1 MVSSEEFDALLGTA
15 TLHAKQHGAE
25 VIDLVVRGDRM
36 HRVIELF
43 VDSEGGVTLDLCQ
56 EISKSLVQ
64 EIEKNKTLAGTYRLD
79 VSSPGLD
86 RPLKFP
92 WQYRKHAGRIVEVT
106 WEQNG
111 TRDVVR
117 GKLLTVDEDGVE
129 VQAGK
134 GPESR
139 RIAFNAMIE
148 TRVKTPW

>member
-1 MVSSEEFDALLGTA
+1 MVSSDEYDALLGTA
-15 TLHAKQHGAE
+15 TLHARQHGAE

-43 VDSEGGVTLDLCQ
+43 VDSETGVTLDLCQ
-56 EISKSLVQ
+56 EISRSLVQ
-64 EIEKNKTLAGTYRLD
+64 EIEKNKTLAGSYRLD

-92 WQYRKHAGRIVEVT
+92 WQYRKHAGHVVQVVVDRS
-106 WEQNG
+106 G
-111 TRDVVR
+111 TRETVH
-117 GKLLTVDEDGVE
+117 GKLLGADEYGLE
-129 VQAGK
+129 VQTGK

-139 RIAFNAMIE
+139 RIAFNTVIE

>member
-92 WQYRKHAGRIVEVT
+92 WQYLD
-106 WEQNG
+106 EQ
-111 TRDVVR
+111 
-117 GKLLTVDEDGVE
+117 LFL
-129 VQAGK
+129 
-134 GPESR
+134 
-139 RIAFNAMIE
+139 
-148 TRVKTPW
+148 